1 MANGPSPEEME
12 YAKQL
17 LDRMASG
24 GQDSG
29 AALQQ
34 TLDANTREQ
43 DFQRFMADYG
53 EANPTLDELRRQQ
66 AVELRR
72 QQEQER
78 LARRVPPGFL
88 EQGLNVVSQ
97 AMGYAPQYGYRDPS
111 DPTMMD
117 YARDSLNLL
126 TGYPT
131 QYIGRGQ
138 RSPSAPATPEDPGF
152 DYSAPTDEDL
162 QNFME
167 NYGAANQ
174 IQEQEKQDQLSLA
187 DIRAMLGFK
196 GGTPRGIG
204 VRDFSKQRQ
213 QILDDYK
220 EQYAAG
226 QKYEAER
233 RKAAE
238 AEVAK
243 SRQRFEEASDLQ
255 GKFKFDPTRVL
266 DSTGDII
273 AAAIFVGLS
282 GAANAMA
289 GQPGAKNQALEIIN
303 GTIDRDIQAQKMEY
317 QQLKDRTNTSE
328 NLYARNMQ
336 LLQNERLAENLTKQ
350 QMLEFADGQ
359 AKISL
364 KNVAANEAA
373 AQFRANLNASLEKAR
388 LDTAEA
394 MFKYQ
399 SDAGKKGSLTYT
411 QQRGLQA
418 SIKQNFDASET
429 FQVAEDALKVIAGG
443 LADFSNDVNSVDRLI
458 GNLTQIYQSKLAGE
472 GDEPTGMIAESL
484 GALSGIVS
492 DKFAASQQLNSI
504 IKQMAFSLA
513 SRSQSASSISNK
525 DVQMFADLL
534 RDKQADPRRVGLFFQ
549 HLRTKAELSA
559 IADKLILDGA
569 EVRNADQMALQ
580 QYLSIPGKNNMVIGT
595 SEFGT
600 PVTPY
605 MAEYVDAYQT
615 PVSSGLASYEVE

>member
-1 MANGPSPEEME
+1 MARDEVEFHEQFVSTPDNIPLESSEFRSEMDDLQAAYDMREFLNNVESLSPQQMQQARALTQLDEQNLALIRAREQQASEQGISLAELAARQEAMKPAYDRYQRLTPIQKGIAPRYNRDLAE
-12 YAKQL
+12 VKQL
-17 LDRMASG
+17 LREYPNLMEGYDATTTPQMQASFEDRQALDQILQGSPE
-24 GQDSG
+24 
-29 AALQQ
+29 ALQ
-34 TLDANTREQ
+34 EQ
-43 DFQRFMADYG
+43 VA
-53 EANPTLDELRRQQ
+53 
-66 AVELRR
+66 
-72 QQEQER
+72 QQEQ
-78 LARRVPPGFL
+78 
-88 EQGLNVVSQ
+88 
-97 AMGYAPQYGYRDPS
+97 
-111 DPTMMD
+111 
-117 YARDSLNLL
+117 
-126 TGYPT
+126 
-131 QYIGRGQ
+131 
-138 RSPSAPATPEDPGF
+138 
-152 DYSAPTDEDL
+152 
-162 QNFME
+162 
-167 NYGAANQ
+167 
-174 IQEQEKQDQLSLA
+174 QDQLSLA

-266 DSTGDII
+266 NSTGDVI

-317 QQLKDRTNTSE
+317 QQLKDRTSTAE

-336 LLQNERLAENLTKQ
+336 LLQDERLAENLTKQ
-350 QMLEFADGQ
+350 QMLEFAEGQ
-359 AKISL
+359 ANISL

-373 AQFRANLNASLEKAR
+373 SQFRAQLNASLEKAR

-411 QQRGLQA
+411 QQQGLRA

-443 LADFSNDVNSVDRLI
+443 LADFSNDVNAVDRLI

-472 GDEPTGMIAESL
+472 GDEPAGMIAESL

-559 IADKLILDGA
+559 IADRLILDGA
-569 EVRNADQMALQ
+569 EVRDADQMALQ

-605 MAEYVDAYQT
+605 MAEYVSAYQT

>member
-1 MANGPSPEEME
+1 MARDEVEFHEQFVSTPDNIPLESSEFRSEMDDLQAAYDMREFLNNVESLSPQQME
-12 YAKQL
+12 QARALTQLDEQNLALIRAREQQAAEQGISLAELAARQEAMKPAYDRYQRLTPIQKGIAPRFNRDLAEVKQL
-17 LDRMASG
+17 LRQYPNLMEGYDATTTPQMQASFEDRQVLDQILQESPE
-24 GQDSG
+24 
-29 AALQQ
+29 ALQ
-34 TLDANTREQ
+34 EQ
-43 DFQRFMADYG
+43 VA
-53 EANPTLDELRRQQ
+53 
-66 AVELRR
+66 
-72 QQEQER
+72 QQEQ
-78 LARRVPPGFL
+78 
-88 EQGLNVVSQ
+88 
-97 AMGYAPQYGYRDPS
+97 
-111 DPTMMD
+111 
-117 YARDSLNLL
+117 
-126 TGYPT
+126 
-131 QYIGRGQ
+131 
-138 RSPSAPATPEDPGF
+138 
-152 DYSAPTDEDL
+152 
-162 QNFME
+162 
-167 NYGAANQ
+167 
-174 IQEQEKQDQLSLA
+174 QDQLSLA

-243 SRQRFEEASDLQ
+243 ARQRFEEASDLQ

-266 DSTGDII
+266 DSTGDVI

-317 QQLKDRTNTSE
+317 QQLKDRTNTAE

-411 QQRGLQA
+411 QQQGLRA

-443 LADFSNDVNSVDRLI
+443 LADFSNDVNAVDRLI

-472 GDEPTGMIAESL
+472 GDEPAGMIAESL

-559 IADKLILDGA
+559 IADRLILDGA
-569 EVRNADQMALQ
+569 EVRDADQMALQ

-605 MAEYVDAYQT
+605 MAEYVSAYQT